1 MKTGETARRRR
12 PSPTRKL
19 RPFWFLIA
27 IVLALLAAGGYIF
40 SLSHTFYPHTID
52 VTGNRVVSKN
62 AIMGAAQIELNRNI
76 WLQNTAAM
84 TTRIEAIPFID
95 TAVIH
100 RHLPGAISID
110 VTERAPFAVL
120 DDGGKRE
127 VVDRTMRVLRPAG
140 PDDATLPVLIAASDQ
155 NVQTLALAQEA
166 ALIAHLQPASFDFDK
181 YGDVEMTLRGGVRVY
196 FGDPSTVAQKV
207 TLVQPILA
215 KVERG
220 NRRVTAIDLR
230 AMTTPVVVYAK

>member
-1 MKTGETARRRR
+1 MKRRRTTPVQR
-12 PSPTRKL
+12 L

-27 IVLALLAAGGYIF
+27 IVLALLVAGGYLF
-40 SLSHTFYPHTID
+40 SLSHTFYPHTI
-52 VTGNRVVSKN
+52 VVSGNRVVSKD
-62 AIMGAAQIELNRNI
+62 AIMGAAQIELDRNI

-84 TTRIEAIPFID
+84 TKRIEAIPFID

-100 RHLPGAISID
+100 RHLPGAINID
-110 VTERAPFAVL
+110 VTERTPFAVL
-120 DDGGKRE
+120 DDGGSRAL
-127 VVDRTMRVLRPAG
+127 VDRRMRVLRPAG
-140 PDDATLPVLIAASDQ
+140 PDDAALPVLVVRDGQSAP
-155 NVQTLALAQEA
+155 ALAIALDA
-166 ALIAHLQPASFDFDK
+166 ALIAHLDPASFNFDK

-220 NRRVTAIDLR
+220 NRKVAALDLR